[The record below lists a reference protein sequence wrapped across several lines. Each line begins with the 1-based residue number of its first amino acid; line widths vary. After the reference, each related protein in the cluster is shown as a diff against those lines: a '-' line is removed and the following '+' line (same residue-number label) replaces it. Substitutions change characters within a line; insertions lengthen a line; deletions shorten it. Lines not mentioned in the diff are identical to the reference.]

1 MEPGRRAPAP
11 GGLRVVQAF
20 VNTNDREGGQ
30 DALGSPAQLQAW
42 LTHHGLPGGDCTI
55 TPEDVATA
63 IEVREALRSLALANT
78 GAAANDH
85 AITVLNQV
93 GGLSLR
99 VSFDAQGLA
108 HLEPSDTGVMGAL
121 SVLLAH
127 VYTATVNGTWARLK
141 ACGNATC
148 RWVFYDQSKNRSGTW
163 CTMAI
168 CGDKLK
174 ARAYRKRQQ
183 TYVQHERPDHAS

>member
-1 MEPGRRAPAP
+1 MEPGERAPAP

-20 VNTNDREGGQ
+20 VNTNDLEGAQ
-30 DALGSPAQLQAW
+30 DALGSPAQLQEW
-42 LTHHGLPGGDCTI
+42 LAHHGLPSGDCMI
-55 TPEDVATA
+55 TPEDFATA
-63 IEVREALRSLALANT
+63 IAVREALRSLALANT
-78 GAAANDH
+78 GASAHDH
-85 AITVLNQV
+85 AITTLNQV
-93 GGLSLR
+93 GGLALR
-99 VSFDAQGLA
+99 VSFDAQGVA
-108 HLEPSDTGVMGAL
+108 HLEPGDTGVMGAL

-127 VYTATVNGTWARLK
+127 VYTAMVNGTWARLK
-141 ACGNATC
+141 ACGNDTC

-183 TYVQHERPDHAS
+183 AQVGHERPDHAL